1 MYKKTAI
8 CFPDQNLVDCKNHH
22 NLEKNVFKT
31 EAWKKII
38 FQPFSWQKYAYNV
51 FRTVCKHMSRD
62 VIKSRKSSHNAKAYT
77 FLYKTEPWLP
87 VTTTET
93 SDFQKRNRVAS
104 DKKRKREELYL
115 NLGNITTISE
125 KLKTLKVDQCS
136 KFPTVKKKPCD
147 RKSTEERMSSGVH
160 MTFD

>member
-1 MYKKTAI
+1 
-8 CFPDQNLVDCKNHH
+8 
-22 NLEKNVFKT
+22 
-31 EAWKKII
+31 
-38 FQPFSWQKYAYNV
+38 
-51 FRTVCKHMSRD
+51 MSRD

-125 KLKTLKVDQCS
+125 KLKTLKVDQC
-136 KFPTVKKKPCD
+136 
-147 RKSTEERMSSGVH
+147 
-160 MTFD
+160 